1 VDPFVGK
8 HQFRRC
14 LASDRYLKL
23 VHVGALTPAASQA
36 LNQTTPQSVT
46 KSVACPGCYQCRE
59 VPIAP
64 NTGRESLYTPKYA
77 TLGFEVRIAD
87 AGKNEAVVTISL
99 RTSKSLPTWGR

>member
-1 VDPFVGK
+1 MFVGK

-14 LASDRYLKL
+14 LESDRYLKL
-23 VHVGALTPAASQA
+23 VHVGVLTRAASQA

-64 NTGRESLYTPKYA
+64 WTSGSIRTQDYA

-87 AGKNEAVVTISL
+87 AGKNEAVVTLSL